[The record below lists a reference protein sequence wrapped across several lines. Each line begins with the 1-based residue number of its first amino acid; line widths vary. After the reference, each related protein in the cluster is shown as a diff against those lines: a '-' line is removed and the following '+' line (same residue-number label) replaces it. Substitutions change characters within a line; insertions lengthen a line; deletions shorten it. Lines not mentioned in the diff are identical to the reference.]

1 MQRRKLLCALLAA
14 ACTVSLLAGCGRT
27 DTVAGTD
34 NNSEDNSSASAEES
48 DHPVITMNAP
58 YRNMSA
64 FSDLVHEKYP
74 EINLEIIPYNG
85 QNTSAYMKD
94 MRLSGQ
100 MTDIYFTSFYTP
112 GRYDDEEDFL
122 DLSAYEFTDN
132 YSQSRLR
139 EVTYDGGIYML
150 PQGYSALGI
159 TYNKTLLEKNGW
171 TLPTNL
177 DEMEELKQQ
186 VEDAGYIFSRC
197 QLQYPGY
204 GFQYLCN
211 IADTGFLSTLDG
223 LAWQEKF
230 LKGETTVADTPEMM
244 ETLHLLERWKMPF
257 MSWRCFPR

>member
-48 DHPVITMNAP
+48 DHPVISMNAP

-100 MTDIYFTSFYTP
+100 MTDIY
-112 GRYDDEEDFL
+112 
-122 DLSAYEFTDN
+122 
-132 YSQSRLR
+132 
-139 EVTYDGGIYML
+139 
-150 PQGYSALGI
+150 
-159 TYNKTLLEKNGW
+159 
-171 TLPTNL
+171 
-177 DEMEELKQQ
+177 
-186 VEDAGYIFSRC
+186 
-197 QLQYPGY
+197 
-204 GFQYLCN
+204 
-211 IADTGFLSTLDG
+211 
-223 LAWQEKF
+223 
-230 LKGETTVADTPEMM
+230 
-244 ETLHLLERWKMPF
+244 LHRFIRRGDMTMRKI
-257 MSWRCFPR
+257 S